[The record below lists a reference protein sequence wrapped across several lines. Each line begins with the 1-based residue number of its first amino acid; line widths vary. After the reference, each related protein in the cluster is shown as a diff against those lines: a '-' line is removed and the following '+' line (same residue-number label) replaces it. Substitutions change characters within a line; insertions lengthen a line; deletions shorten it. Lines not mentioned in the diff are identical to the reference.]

1 MPDSY
6 FGKYSGV
13 VKDNRDPDK
22 LGVIK
27 VSVPTVFPPEEL
39 VPARAALPYG
49 VFFIPEND
57 TRVWVEFEG
66 GDPAHALWTG
76 VQHVPGTPPP
86 EGAKNPPT
94 VRVIK
99 TPSGHLLVL
108 DDTGGSEAVKLADGK
123 NGHSLDFTGTG
134 VEITDGVNGHKITLD
149 GNGIKIADG
158 VGHHELTFTSS
169 SIEIKHGAGL
179 AKATLTSSSLKA
191 EAGAASV
198 EVSAAEVKVNA
209 PMVTVGGGIVK
220 LGAGGTPVLHAGD
233 MGVGNLGAPVVP
245 VPTQFQVL
253 A

>member
-22 LGVIK
+22 LGVVK

-57 TRVWVEFEG
+57 TQVWVEFEG
-66 GDPAHALWTG
+66 GDPAHPLWTG
-76 VQHVPGTPPP
+76 IQHVPGTPPA
-86 EGAKNPPT
+86 EGAKEPPT
-94 VRVIK
+94 VRLIK
-99 TPSGHLLVL
+99 TPAGHLLIF
-108 DDTGGSEAVKLADGK
+108 DDTDGSEAVTLTDGK
-123 NGHSLDFTGTG
+123 NGHSLAFTGTG
-134 VEITDGVNGHKITLD
+134 VEVTDGVNRHVITLD
-149 GNGIKIADG
+149 GDG
-158 VGHHELTFTSS
+158 VKITDGANRHEITLAAA

-179 AKATLTSSSLKA
+179 AKATITSNSVKA
-191 EAGAASV
+191 EAGAGSV
-198 EVSAAEVKVNA
+198 EIGAGEVKVNA
-209 PMVTVGGGIVK
+209 PMVTVSGGLVK
-220 LGAGGTPVLHAGD
+220 LGAGGAPVLHAGD